1 MMVNVGIDSYVRV
14 DEIET
19 VSPPVS
25 RPIKRMIEKAKDEGK
40 CIELLYGR
48 AMKAVII
55 LKSGT
60 IVLSSSLPQ
69 TIVKRITSLNDK

>member
-48 AMKAVII
+48 AMKSVII

>member
-1 MMVNVGIDSYVRV
+1 MVNVGIDSYVRV

-48 AMKAVII
+48 AMKSVII